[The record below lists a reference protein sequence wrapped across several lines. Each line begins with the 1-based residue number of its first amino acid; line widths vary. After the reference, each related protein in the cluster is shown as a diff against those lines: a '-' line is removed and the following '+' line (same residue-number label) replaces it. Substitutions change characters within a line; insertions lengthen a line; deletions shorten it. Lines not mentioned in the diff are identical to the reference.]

1 MRILMI
7 NWRDAKHPRAG
18 GADFR
23 LQNVYAPLV
32 EKGHE
37 VILYSCAFKNCS
49 KNAVIN
55 GIRVYRIG
63 NDWTFAFQCIFFHPH
78 GILISVYIDLK
89 CYFSFEFWILY
100 LLLIIA

>member
-1 MRILMI
+1 MKFLII

-37 VILYSCAFKNCS
+37 VML
-49 KNAVIN
+49 
-55 GIRVYRIG
+55 
-63 NDWTFAFQCIFFHPH
+63 
-78 GILISVYIDLK
+78 
-89 CYFSFEFWILY
+89 
-100 LLLIIA
+100 

>member
-1 MRILMI
+1 MRILII

-23 LQNVYAPLV
+23 LQNVYAPLL

-49 KNAVIN
+49 KNAIIN
-55 GIRVYRIG
+55 GIRVMAS
-63 NDWTFAFQCIFFHPH
+63 FPQVF
-78 GILISVYIDLK
+78 ILI
-89 CYFSFEFWILY
+89 FSPLDF
-100 LLLIIA
+100 